1 MNDTERQVGLEKYLE
16 MPARFRQTLGESRT
30 SLLLGFH
37 MLPRFYL
44 MLRVQWQTVNLLGRE
59 ILRYPH
65 RLSLKSQE
73 Y

>member
-1 MNDTERQVGLEKYLE
+1 MRDTERQVGLEEYLE

-30 SLLLGFH
+30 SLLLGSH

-59 ILRYPH
+59 ILRHPH